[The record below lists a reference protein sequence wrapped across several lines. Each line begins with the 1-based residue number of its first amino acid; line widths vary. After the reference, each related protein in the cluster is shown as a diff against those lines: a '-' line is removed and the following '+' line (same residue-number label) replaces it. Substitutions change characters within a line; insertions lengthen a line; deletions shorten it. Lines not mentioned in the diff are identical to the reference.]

1 MQGYLLIMLHFDF
14 WYNLQE
20 IIFSQACV
28 VDLGDGDQFVI
39 TGGKDRKGVTNKVTL
54 FTAAETSIPAPSL
67 NTGRRGHGC
76 AKYIGS
82 NQEQVSQHEY
92 QVGYFGPSAHYGHY
106 LGSGGGWWTRWSRSK
121 E

>member
-54 FTAAETSIPAPSL
+54 FTAAEPSIPAPSL

-92 QVGYFGPSAHYGHY
+92 QIGYFGPSAH
-106 LGSGGGWWTRWSRSK
+106 
-121 E
+121 

>member
-54 FTAAETSIPAPSL
+54 FTAAGPPIPAPSL